1 MDLMEELKQA
11 TGCRYL
17 SDLRYIVID
26 QEQEKLVRQC
36 LENDFDEE
44 QLANTLVY
52 LGGEL
57 PLGSTIQEVKE
68 QIVACLK
75 SEC

>member
-1 MDLMEELKQA
+1 MDLMEELKRVI
-11 TGCRYL
+11 GCRYL
-17 SDLRYIVID
+17 SDLRYVVID
-26 QEQEKLVRQC
+26 QEQERRVKQC
-36 LENDFDEE
+36 LEADFNEE

-57 PLGSTIQEVKE
+57 PLGSTIQEVKD

-75 SEC
+75 NEC